1 VFMRFA
7 AFFLLLPS
15 FTSAQTSAPTQ
26 RFDYAKEALVIE
38 HYVTR
43 ATFQG
48 DGNSVRETSAVLHVQ
63 AEAAMQSLAV
73 LRFQYNGSYET
84 VDIDYV
90 RVRKPDGTV
99 VVTPA
104 YNTQEMPA
112 DVTRVAPL
120 YSDVREKHV
129 TVKALG
135 VGDTLEYLVRY
146 RTLKPEV
153 PGQFWFEYSFTKDV
167 IVKDEELDITIP
179 RDKYAK
185 VSSPEFKPQINDE
198 NTSRTYT
205 WKSTNLVR
213 EDTTEQGPKRYQ
225 PNPSVQVTTF
235 RTWDDVGRWYGDLQ
249 KTQIVITPGIQ
260 AKAAELTKGLT
271 TDDDRIRALYKFVST
286 RMHYI
291 SLSFG
296 IGRYQP
302 HVAEEVLENEYGDCK
317 DKHTLVAAL
326 LKAAGYDAWPALIS
340 SSRKLD
346 PDVPSPAQFDHVITV
361 VPRSNNVLWLD
372 TTPEVAPFG
381 LLLTNL
387 RDKQALVIS
396 AGKVASLQTTPAS
409 PPFPAVQ
416 SFTAEGELD
425 ASGVFTAHVQRS
437 VRGDAEVIFRLGF
450 RQVPQPQWKE
460 LMQRISY
467 ASGFGGDVS
476 AATASAPDDTDKPF
490 EFSYDYKRK
499 DYSDWGNRRITPP
512 FPPFGIEVGDNDDK
526 KPSEPLLLGAPGE
539 VVYRANVKLPPGSKP
554 SLPKQVDVSDDDFA
568 EYHATYKLEHNVL
581 IAERRFVIKKPEVAL
596 ASWDQY
602 RKFRKAVMDDENQ
615 YIDLNLT
622 GETAADAS
630 SGSSSPADPELAR
643 IFHEGYEALQKR
655 DITTAEEDFRKILA
669 RDPKFPNA
677 HGYAGIIDTMRKR
690 MDEGIG
696 ELLKEEEINPKE
708 PFWYRTLGSIYARVK
723 REDDAIDQWRKL
735 LQVDPKNRE
744 AAAVL
749 GKVLTRKKRYAE
761 AVQVLEGATAQ
772 SPDSPTLQAS
782 LGYAYLDTKQTDK
795 AEAALKKAVELDP
808 SPAMLNDVAYSAAD
822 SGSFLDLARQWAE
835 RAVSQLEAETAKIT
849 LSGLQVEDLRRV
861 NFLAKYWDT
870 LGWVYF
876 RMSDLPNAEKYL
888 RAAWVL
894 GQSPVAGDHL
904 GQVYEH
910 EGKRKEAAHMYEL
923 AYAEVDAGAEAA
935 DRYKKLT
942 GNNLIDATTPTL
954 SRRPNST
961 TAPTPSWPGEEL
973 SRMRTVKLPTITSKA
988 VSGEFF
994 VLLSPGGKVD
1004 DAKFIGGSE
1013 SLRNAGPRF
1022 AAMKFPVEF
1031 PGPGPARIVRRG
1043 ILMCGVAGCEFTLL
1057 LPDSVQSL
1065 N

>member
-1 VFMRFA
+1 MRFA
-7 AFFLLLPS
+7 AFFLFLSS
-15 FTSAQTSAPTQ
+15 FAAAQTSPPAQ
-26 RFDYAKEALVIE
+26 RSDYAKEALVIE

-48 DGNSVRETSAVLHVQ
+48 DGNSVLETSAVLHVQ

-73 LRFQYNGSYET
+73 LRFQYSSSYET

-112 DVTRVAPL
+112 DVTRAAPL

-153 PGQFWFEYSFTKDV
+153 PGQFWFEYSFTKDA

-179 RDKYAK
+179 RDKYVK
-185 VSSPEFKPQINDE
+185 ISSPELNPQIKDE

-205 WKSTNLVR
+205 WKNTNLVR
-213 EDTTEQGPKRYQ
+213 KDTTQQAPKRYP

-249 KTQIVITPGIQ
+249 KTQVVLTPGIR
-260 AKAAELTKGLT
+260 AKAAELTKGLSS
-271 TDDDRIRALYKFVST
+271 DDDRIRALYSFVST
-286 RMHYI
+286 RIHYV

-302 HVAEEVLENEYGDCK
+302 HVAEEVRENEYGDCK
-317 DKHTLVAAL
+317 DKHTLLAAL
-326 LKAAGYDAWPALIS
+326 LKAAGYDAVPALIS

-346 PDVPSPAQFDHVITV
+346 PDVPSPAQFDHVVTV
-361 VPRSNNVLWLD
+361 VPVGSNVLWLD

-381 LLLTNL
+381 MLLANL
-387 RDKQALVIS
+387 RDKQSLVIPD
-396 AGKVASLQTTPAS
+396 GKVASLQTTPAN
-409 PPFPAVQ
+409 PPFPAVLL
-416 SFTAEGELD
+416 FTAEGKLD
-425 ASGVFTAHVQRS
+425 DSGLFTAHVQRS

-450 RQVPQPQWKE
+450 RQVPQAQWKD
-460 LMQRISY
+460 LTQKISY
-467 ASGFGGDVS
+467 ASGFGGEVS
-476 AATASAPDDTDKPF
+476 AVTASAPDDTGKPF

-512 FPPFGIEVGDNDDK
+512 FPPFGIEVAANDDK
-526 KPSEPLLLGAPGE
+526 KPSEPLVLGAPGE
-539 VVYRANVKLPPGSKP
+539 VVYRAKIELPSTSKP
-554 SLPKQVDVSDDDFA
+554 SLPNKVDVSDDFA
-568 EYHATYKLEHNVL
+568 EYHATYKLDDNVL
-581 IAERRFVIKKPEVAL
+581 IAERRFVIKKSEVAL
-596 ASWDQY
+596 ASWDRY

-622 GETAADAS
+622 GEMTADAS
-630 SGSSSPADPELAR
+630 SGSSASADPELVRIAR
-643 IFHEGYEALQKR
+643 EGYVALQNR

-677 HGYAGIIDTMRKR
+677 HGYAGIIDTMRNR
-690 MDEGIG
+690 RDEGIS
-696 ELLKEEEINPKE
+696 EILKEEEINPEE
-708 PFWYRTLGSIYARVK
+708 PLWYRFLGSLYMTLK

-735 LQVDPKNRE
+735 LHVDPKNRE
-744 AAAVL
+744 AAALL
-749 GKVLTRKKRYAE
+749 GKALTGKKRYTE
-761 AVQVLEGATAQ
+761 AVQVLEGSTAQ

-808 SPAMLNDVAYSAAD
+808 SPVMLNDVAYSAAD
-822 SGSFLDLARQWAE
+822 SRSFLDLARQWAE

-861 NFLAKYWDT
+861 NSLAKYWDT

-888 RAAWVL
+888 HAAWVL
-894 GQSPVAGDHL
+894 SQSSLTGDHL
-904 GQVYEH
+904 AQVYER

-923 AYAEVDAGAEAA
+923 AYAEVDADAEAA

-942 GNNLIDATTPTL
+942 GENLIDATTPKL
-954 SRRPNST
+954 VRRPKST
-961 TAPTPSWPGEEL
+961 SASTPAWPGEEL
-973 SRMRTVKLPTITSKA
+973 SRMRTVKLPTITSKTA
-988 VSGEFF
+988 SGEFF

-1004 DAKFIGGSE
+1004 DTKFISGSE

-1031 PGPGPARIVRRG
+1031 PGPARIVRRG
-1043 ILMCGVAGCEFTLL
+1043 ILTCGVAGCEFTLL
-1057 LPDSVQSL
+1057 LPDSVHSI

>member
-1 VFMRFA
+1 MRFA
-7 AFFLLLPS
+7 AFFLLVSS
-15 FTSAQTSAPTQ
+15 FTAAQTSPPAQ
-26 RFDYAKEALVIE
+26 RSDYAKEALVIE
-38 HYVTR
+38 HYVTH

-63 AEAAMQSLAV
+63 GEAAMHSLAV
-73 LRFQYNGSYET
+73 LRFQYSSSYET

-112 DVTRVAPL
+112 DVTRAAPL

-153 PGQFWFEYSFTKDV
+153 PGQFWFQYGFTKDA
-167 IVKDEELDITIP
+167 IVQDEELDITVS
-179 RDKYAK
+179 RDKY
-185 VSSPEFKPQINDE
+185 VRISSPELKPQIKEE
-198 NTSRTYT
+198 NTSRIYT

-213 EDTTEQGPKRYQ
+213 KDTTEQAPKRYQ
-225 PNPSVQVTTF
+225 PNPSVQLTTF
-235 RTWDDVGRWYGDLQ
+235 RTWDDVGRWYGELQ
-249 KTQIVITPGIQ
+249 KAQMVITPSIR
-260 AKAAELTKGLT
+260 AKASELTKGLT
-271 TDDDRIRALYKFVST
+271 SDDDRIRALYKFVST

-296 IGRYQP
+296 IGHYQP

-317 DKHTLVAAL
+317 DKHTLLAAL

-340 SSRKLD
+340 SLRKLD
-346 PDVPSPAQFDHVITV
+346 PDIPSPAQFDHVITV
-361 VPRSNNVLWLD
+361 VPLGNSLLWLD

-381 LLLTNL
+381 MLLANL

-396 AGKVASLQTTPAS
+396 DGKIASLQTTPAN
-409 PPFPAVQ
+409 PPFPEMQ
-416 SFTAEGELD
+416 LFTAEGKLD
-425 ASGVFTAHVQRS
+425 DSGVFTGHVWRTF
-437 VRGDAEVIFRLGF
+437 RGDAEVIFRSGF
-450 RQVPQPQWKE
+450 RQVPQAQWKD

-467 ASGFGGDVS
+467 ASGFGGEVS
-476 AATASAPDDTDKPF
+476 APTASAPDDTAKPF

-512 FPPFGIEVGDNDDK
+512 LPPFGIEVGDNDGK
-526 KPSEPLLLGAPGE
+526 KPSDPLLLGAPGE
-539 VVYRANVKLPPGSKP
+539 IVYRAKVELPPGSKP
-554 SLPKQVDVSDDDFA
+554 ALPKQVDLSDDFA
-568 EYHATYKLEHNVL
+568 DYHATYKLEQNVL

-615 YIDLNLT
+615 YIDLNLAGGT
-622 GETAADAS
+622 TAGAS
-630 SGSSSPADPELAR
+630 SGSSSSADPELAR

-677 HGYAGIIDTMRKR
+677 HGYVGIIDTTRNR

-708 PFWYRTLGSIYARVK
+708 AYWYQILSSLYASLE

-749 GKVLTRKKRYAE
+749 GKALTRKKRYAE

-782 LGYAYLDTKQTDK
+782 LGYAYLNTEQTGK
-795 AEAALKKAVELDP
+795 AEAALKKAVELDT
-808 SPAMLNDVAYSAAD
+808 SSAMLNDVAYSAAD
-822 SGSFLDLARQWAE
+822 AGSLLELSKQWAE
-835 RAVSQLEAETAKIT
+835 RAVSQLEAETSKIT
-849 LSGLQVEDLRRV
+849 LSELQVEDLRRV
-861 NFLAKYWDT
+861 NSLARCWDT

-876 RMSDLPNAEKYL
+876 RMSDVSTAQKYL
-888 RAAWVL
+888 HAAWVL
-894 GQSPVAGDHL
+894 SQSPLTGDHL
-904 GQVYEH
+904 AQVYER

-923 AYAEVDAGAEAA
+923 AYAEREASPEAA

-942 GNNLIDATTPTL
+942 GEDLSDATTPKL
-954 SRRPNST
+954 VRRRNST
-961 TAPTPSWPGEEL
+961 TMSAPSWPGEEL
-973 SRMRTVKLPTITSKA
+973 SRMRSVKLPTITSKA
-988 VSGEFF
+988 ASGEFF

-1004 DAKFIGGSE
+1004 DTKFISGSE
-1013 SLRNAGPRF
+1013 DLRNAGPRF

-1057 LPDSVQSL
+1057 LPDSVRSV